1 MILSKKER
9 QATDW
14 YNQNGELWASQR
26 KKPSEPS
33 FWAEE
38 YEYFKRLRKNQ
49 GNLLEIGSGSG
60 REASDWMR
68 MGYEYTGID
77 TSIVLLKIA
86 QQNEP
91 AGRYFH
97 TSIYEM
103 PFAPSSFDAFSSWAM
118 LPHIPKERIGI
129 ALDAIRRVL
138 KAGALGFVAMRE
150 GEEEKQESETGRWFS
165 YYLQDE
171 FKEILK
177 THGFDIVHKG
187 RKPSRADLVWL
198 TFFVRN
204 HSSGFQT
211 S

>member
-1 MILSKKER
+1 MILSKKEK
-9 QATDW
+9 QATEW

-38 YEYFKRLRKNQ
+38 YEYFKRLSKNQ
-49 GNLLEIGSGSG
+49 GTLLEIGSGSG
-60 REASDWMR
+60 REASEWMR

-77 TSIVLLKIA
+77 TSMVLIKIA
-86 QQNEP
+86 QQQEP

-97 TSIYEM
+97 SSIYEM
-103 PFAPSSFDAFSSWAM
+103 SFAPSSFDAFSSWAM
-118 LPHIPKERIGI
+118 LSHTPKERIGI
-129 ALDAIRRVL
+129 ALDAIRMVL
-138 KAGALGFVAMRE
+138 KTDALGFIAMRE
-150 GEEEKQESETGRWFS
+150 GEGEKQELATGRWFS

-171 FKEILK
+171 FEKILR

-204 HSSGFQT
+204 HT
-211 S
+211 EV